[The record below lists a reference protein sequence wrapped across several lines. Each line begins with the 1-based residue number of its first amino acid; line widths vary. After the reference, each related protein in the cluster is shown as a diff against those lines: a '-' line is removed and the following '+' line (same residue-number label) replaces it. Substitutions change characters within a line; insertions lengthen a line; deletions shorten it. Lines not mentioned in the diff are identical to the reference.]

1 MQRPPPR
8 STRTDTLFPSTTLF
22 RSRPQDPYP
31 VPADPAEARVSG
43 SGNCIDACA
52 TTLAS
57 NPGARFPNAF
67 GTSYFEQGRE
77 RLTYSATA
85 QWKPVTKLTLTAD
98 WIRLDADYDNFNQSL
113 YAFPGRSEEHT
124 SELQSLMRISYAVL

>member
-1 MQRPPPR
+1 MTHSFPTRR
-8 STRTDTLFPSTTLF
+8 SSDLRAKARLRRHGLESYGTIAADFWDGINDAKAG
-22 RSRPQDPYP
+22 SRPQDAYP

-57 NPGARFPNAF
+57 HPGARFPNAF

-85 QWKPVTKLTLTAD
+85 
-98 WIRLDADYDNFNQSL
+98 
-113 YAFPGRSEEHT
+113 RSEGHT
-124 SELQSLMRISYAVL
+124 SELQS